1 MPTAPTG
8 SGAAGR
14 VRDSEWS
21 TDSPLVFDARRKTRE
36 SRVSYDA
43 SSIEVLEGLEPVR
56 KRPAMYI
63 GTTGPDGLHHLVY
76 EIVDNSIDE
85 ALAGH
90 CSEIKVTLETD
101 GQVTVEDNGRGIP
114 TEMHPTENR
123 PASEVVMTTL
133 HAGGKFDENSYKV
146 SGGLHGVG
154 VSVVN
159 ALSTSMEVEIR
170 RIGKIHQ
177 QRFARGVPVTPLE
190 VTGDTSETGTT
201 VRFLPDPEI
210 FASTEFSFDV
220 LSKRLRELSF
230 LNAGVRIMIRDARTE
245 KSHDFC
251 YEGGINS
258 FVEHLNEKR
267 NPLHPDPI
275 YLSGQRDFEDHGR
288 TVTVDA
294 EISLQYNDSYNES
307 VYSFANNINTVEG
320 GTHLVGFRTAL
331 TRTLNRYISGQSKTN
346 AKGRSDAPAVSG
358 EDLREGLTAV
368 ISVKVPQPEF
378 EGQTKTKL
386 GTSEVRGIVEGIVYQ
401 QLSSFL
407 EENPRVAKPIIGKIV
422 DTARAREAARKA
434 RDLARRKG
442 ALSDFSLPG
451 KLADCQER
459 DPARCELFIVEGD
472 SAGGTAKQGRSRETQ
487 AILPIRGKILNVER
501 ARMDRMLASAEIQAI
516 IAALGTGIGEDF
528 DAAKS
533 RYHKV
538 IIMTDAD
545 VDGSHI
551 RTLLLTFFY
560 RQMRDL
566 IERGFLYVAQPP
578 LFKAKR
584 GKASRYLKDEAE
596 LEDYLFSLALD
607 GALVGCG
614 DGTERSEDSLNA
626 LLKNASAR
634 QRSLDHY
641 QIRLF
646 DERIVDA
653 AAHVSR
659 PTPEDLLDE
668 QRLMSEV
675 VPLLEA
681 ELLRAHP
688 AEADDAVRE
697 LSWATE
703 TELDGRGF
711 KLVAKT
717 RRAGQTL
724 RSALDQSL
732 VGSGEFQKMI
742 RLVQELDELGS
753 APYTLTHGDR
763 DPESFVLITTLLTRI
778 LEIANKGLSIQRYKG
793 LGEMNPD
800 QLAETTMNAENRNLV
815 QIRVEDG
822 VEADDVFTTLMGDV
836 VEPRRRFIEDN
847 ALSVVNLDV

>member
-1 MPTAPTG
+1 M
-8 SGAAGR
+8 
-14 VRDSEWS
+14 
-21 TDSPLVFDARRKTRE
+21 
-36 SRVSYDA
+36 SYDA

-90 CSEIKVTLETD
+90 CSEIHVTIEAD
-101 GQVTVEDNGRGIP
+101 GWLTVVDNGRGIP
-114 TEMHPTENR
+114 TDMHPTENR
-123 PASEVVMTTL
+123 PACEVVLTTL

-159 ALSTSMEVEIR
+159 ALSSEMNVEIKR
-170 RIGKIHQ
+170 AGKIHEQ
-177 QRFARGVPVTPLE
+177 SFARGTPTTGLE
-190 VTGDTSETGTT
+190 IKGETEETGTT

-210 FASTEFSFDV
+210 FPVTEFSFDI

-230 LNAGVRIMIRDARTE
+230 LNAGVRIIIHDARSD

-267 NPLHPDPI
+267 SPLHPEPI
-275 YLSGQRDFEDHGR
+275 YLSGQRTFDDHGR
-288 TVTVDA
+288 EVTVDV

-307 VYSFANNINTVEG
+307 VYSFANNINTIEG

-331 TRTLNRYISGQSKTN
+331 TRTLNRYISANSKSSSKSN
-346 AKGRSDAPAVSG
+346 GRGGKSDTPSVSG

-368 ISVKVPQPEF
+368 ISVKIPQPEF

-401 QLSSFL
+401 QLTSFL
-407 EENPRVAKPIIGKIV
+407 EENPRVAKPIVAKIV

-459 DPARCELFIVEGD
+459 DPAKCELFIVEGD
-472 SAGGTAKQGRSRETQ
+472 SAGGTAKQGRSRKTQ

-501 ARMDRMLASAEIQAI
+501 ARIDRMLASAEIQAI

-528 DAAKS
+528 SAEKS

-566 IERGFLYVAQPP
+566 IERGYLYVAQPP

-584 GKASRYLKDEAE
+584 GKTSRYLKDELE
-596 LEDYLFSLALD
+596 LEDYLFGLALD
-607 GALVGCG
+607 GAEVTCG
-614 DGTERSEDSLNA
+614 DGEARVEESLRA
-626 LLKNASAR
+626 LLKNASRR
-634 QRSLDHY
+634 QKALDHFE
-641 QIRLF
+641 IRLF

-653 AAHVSR
+653 AAHVGR
-659 PTPEDLLDE
+659 PTADDLRDE
-668 QRLMSEV
+668 ARLMSEV
-675 VPLLEA
+675 VPAIEA
-681 ELLRAHP
+681 EIERAHP
-688 AEADDAVRE
+688 ANGEDVVGE
-697 LSWATE
+697 LGWTTE
-703 TELDGRGF
+703 SELDGSGY
-711 KLVAKT
+711 KLVART

-724 RSALDQSL
+724 RSALDTSL
-732 VGSGEFQKMI
+732 VGSGEFQKMM
-742 RLVQELDELGS
+742 RLADELAELGPP
-753 APYTLTHGDR
+753 PYRLRHGDR
-763 DPESFVLITTLLTRI
+763 EPEDFLLITSLLTKI

-815 QIRVEDG
+815 QIRVEDA

-847 ALSVVNLDV
+847 ALSVANLDV